1 MRGMAIT
8 VLLGM
13 ALALTPAARTQ
24 EYVGSEPAAANS
36 FLKSGDLVFV
46 DVFRHPELSTTT
58 QLDANGNVTIPNIG
72 PVSLSGLSEIQAS
85 ERITAA
91 LGTILKRPK
100 ATVSLSAGYLGGG
113 TRTAEMKMEMIP
125 LMNADAGNLSETL
138 RGMSSQGGS
147 VSFDPDT
154 NTLIITDA
162 APVIQNMMSVVAR
175 LDKMQSQIT
184 QVRIETKI
192 AEVRVGA
199 MKELGV
205 RWFVQGKE
213 GGGGYYGLPTQDT
226 VLRSLRGSN
235 DPLANERVDDNS
247 NGVGR
252 SFVDEPNFD
261 RRLNIPVQ
269 VPTGG
274 QMFFGLLNDHIDL
287 GIMLD
292 ALIADDNAELLAN
305 PSILTVNR
313 KPAEI
318 NMIEEFPY
326 QAFGTTDLGSVVSG
340 TSFLDLGIKL
350 TVTPFVKQDD
360 TGPYVQLKLN
370 PEVSYASGS
379 SNGVPIRAVRSSEN
393 IANVRDAQTL
403 VIGGIFRNELRD
415 LEEKVPGLGNIP
427 LLGNL
432 FKHKEKSDVRTELM
446 VFVTPT
452 IHTTPE
458 TVTWDRMIDVEQ
470 LRALNPESVVLKAL
484 GEQRQG
490 APLTEDEADRSD
502 AGTGAEK

>member
-1 MRGMAIT
+1 
-8 VLLGM
+8 
-13 ALALTPAARTQ
+13 
-24 EYVGSEPAAANS
+24 
-36 FLKSGDLVFV
+36 
-46 DVFRHPELSTTT
+46 
-58 QLDANGNVTIPNIG
+58 
-72 PVSLSGLSEIQAS
+72 
-85 ERITAA
+85 
-91 LGTILKRPK
+91 
-100 ATVSLSAGYLGGG
+100 
-113 TRTAEMKMEMIP
+113 
-125 LMNADAGNLSETL
+125 
-138 RGMSSQGGS
+138 
-147 VSFDPDT
+147 
-154 NTLIITDA
+154 
-162 APVIQNMMSVVAR
+162 
-175 LDKMQSQIT
+175 
-184 QVRIETKI
+184 
-192 AEVRVGA
+192 
-199 MKELGV
+199 
-205 RWFVQGKE
+205 
-213 GGGGYYGLPTQDT
+213 
-226 VLRSLRGSN
+226 
-235 DPLANERVDDNS
+235 
-247 NGVGR
+247 
-252 SFVDEPNFD
+252 
-261 RRLNIPVQ
+261 
-269 VPTGG
+269 
-274 QMFFGLLNDHIDL
+274 
-287 GIMLD
+287 
-292 ALIADDNAELLAN
+292 LAN

-470 LRALNPESVVLKAL
+470 LRALNPESIVLKAL

-490 APLTEDEADRSD
+490 APLTEDEAGRAD
-502 AGTGAEK
+502 AGQGAGK